1 MEWIVI
7 IAILLLVILFFYYL
21 FNRSPKGK
29 SRSNS
34 FDSELIK
41 KLLEESLAVMVS
53 EKRKSLVW
61 VSIANDIN
69 KFIVSNFIKAVKKIV
84 AAKMG
89 RLSTSEINITHI
101 SVNNEGNTKL
111 QLNVDV
117 VVVINVETNKKTGEF
132 ILVFKYF
139 KRSAG
144 ILQEITIADPT
155 KIPLTG
161 TTKQDLDSINF
172 FEKLIE
178 GFPGFKDAVVK
189 GKRIISHYR

>member
-1 MEWIVI
+1 MEWTIIVGV
-7 IAILLLVILFFYYL
+7 LLSGILFFCHL
-21 FNRSPKGK
+21 FNHSPKRK
-29 SRSNS
+29 PFSNS
-34 FDSELIK
+34 FDSEFIK
-41 KLLEESLAVMVS
+41 KLLEKSIAVMVL
-53 EKRKSLVW
+53 EKRKSPVW
-61 VSIANDIN
+61 ISIANDIN

-89 RLSTSEINITHI
+89 RLSTSGIKLTHI

-111 QLNVDV
+111 QLNLDV

-172 FEKLIE
+172 FEKLIK
-178 GFPGFKDAVVK
+178 GFPGFKDAVK

>member
-1 MEWIVI
+1 M
-7 IAILLLVILFFYYL
+7 
-21 FNRSPKGK
+21 
-29 SRSNS
+29 
-34 FDSELIK
+34 
-41 KLLEESLAVMVS
+41 
-53 EKRKSLVW
+53 
-61 VSIANDIN
+61 
-69 KFIVSNFIKAVKKIV
+69 
-84 AAKMG
+84 
-89 RLSTSEINITHI
+89 
-101 SVNNEGNTKL
+101 
-111 QLNVDV
+111 